1 MKLRVGE
8 ICYANLFP
16 VFQTLKQHFDCSQYD
31 FIQGVPS
38 DLNRMLWQGTLD
50 VSPSSSVEY
59 LMHPDRYE
67 YIPGQ
72 SVSSIGASG
81 SILLFSKYSLK
92 ELEGKTVSITSHS
105 ATSALLL
112 KVIFDKFEGIRVKKY
127 IQIDPPNQ
135 PIKAGSGE
143 KALQEFD
150 ACLLIGDSALR
161 ENRLSHKHV
170 YDLGTLWS
178 AHTGLPFV
186 YALWTVRKNLSE
198 SRKKLVQALTNQVI
212 KAGYLVKFSY
222 PALAPLASQSAWMSE
237 ADLIRY
243 WENLSYELTNDH
255 LKSMELFKKLLSTQ
269 VNELKVEGSCLSLN
283 N

>member
-16 VFQTLKQHFDCSQYD
+16 VFQTLKQHFDCSRYD

-38 DLNRMLWQGTLD
+38 DLNKMLRQGTLD
-50 VSPSSSVEY
+50 ISPSSSVEY
-59 LMHPDRYE
+59 LMHPDLYE

-72 SVSSIGASG
+72 SISSIGASG
-81 SILLFSKYSLK
+81 SILLFSKYPLK
-92 ELEGKTVSITSHS
+92 KLEGKTVSITSHS

-112 KVIFDKFEGIRVKKY
+112 KVIFEKFERIIVKKY
-127 IQIDPPNQ
+127 IQIDIPNQAVQTNQ

-143 KALQEFD
+143 EALQEFD

-186 YALWTVRKNLSE
+186 YAL
-198 SRKKLVQALTNQVI
+198 
-212 KAGYLVKFSY
+212 
-222 PALAPLASQSAWMSE
+222 
-237 ADLIRY
+237 
-243 WENLSYELTNDH
+243 
-255 LKSMELFKKLLSTQ
+255 
-269 VNELKVEGSCLSLN
+269 
-283 N
+283 